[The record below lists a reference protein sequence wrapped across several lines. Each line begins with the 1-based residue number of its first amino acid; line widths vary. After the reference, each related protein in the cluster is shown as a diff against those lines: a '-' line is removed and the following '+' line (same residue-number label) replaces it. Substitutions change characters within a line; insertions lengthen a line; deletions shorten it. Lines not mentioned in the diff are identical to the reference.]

1 MPRKKG
7 FPKRRVT
14 VDPSLLPMDIEP
26 PAPPNLKLQV
36 RGNQDSGYRVCTY
49 LAHWRGGVVN
59 GPKAKR
65 ARGTCYATNVKTVGY
80 IEKHRRSG
88 KIIFIPEYY
97 LEVPELRY
105 YDVFRDFDHC
115 TYQLRADW
123 RETWYL
129 TSIGKYVPPE
139 ESMNL
144 NQELARLRKLVLAK
158 KRAAEQGIELEID
171 FDAPPPP
178 TKEQLE
184 AQRRAANQAR
194 WQQQNPNWTPNLMGV
209 IPTTDALKTGKY
221 KLPEVPADAQA
232 EVTEPS
238 FRVPRAHSVSIV
250 PAVARAGTRAP
261 MSTRSE
267 LPRPED
273 YLSLFDDPNCEW
285 NQIARAEPQETEPV
299 PSSLSVVARPK
310 KRKRAA
316 PKFRT
321 QALPGTTV
329 QPNISGSLGG
339 SSAPTTLSAS
349 PSASPSSSTA
359 PLTPPEPQ
367 LQPSSQ
373 RAAEPQSGEKEA
385 PPAGARSQL
394 KPSAAKFRP
403 QTQAGLTGSLG
414 PGAVGTGTLARGAL
428 DQGSVGLGLNLHE
441 SNLKRVSSDDTAF
454 NAEVAVAAA
463 PSLAEMAAPSGASL
477 ELTPVNGAAAPTSP
491 EPLGAP
497 VAGAAASQQ
506 AAAPQQ
512 VAVPQQAATS
522 QQAAVPQQATASQAE
537 PTVAPQIVPVSG
549 AAASAAVGASADSAD
564 SAGATRRAAAPSGSG
579 AHKRWAKSK
588 SWSPARAEGSGPSK
602 FRPTSMLQRTTT
614 ITVGKL
620 QLGGRSEG
628 MASDGEEE

>member
-1 MPRKKG
+1 MKPNGDSAECCPRHEVSPTCIRCNLGCTMERSVLMPRKKG

-14 VDPSLLPMDIEP
+14 VDPSLLPLDIEP

-221 KLPEVPADAQA
+221 KLPEVPADAQT
-232 EVTEPS
+232 EDTEPS

-261 MSTRSE
+261 ISTRSE

-273 YLSLFDDPNCEW
+273 YLSLFDDPNSEW
-285 NQIARAEPQETEPV
+285 NQIVRAEPQVTEPV
-299 PSSLSVVARPK
+299 PSTVISPIHPKPVPGKAASVASD
-310 KRKRAA
+310 
-316 PKFRT
+316 
-321 QALPGTTV
+321 TV
-329 QPNISGSLGG
+329 PDTG
-339 SSAPTTLSAS
+339 AS
-349 PSASPSSSTA
+349 PHSVLPFPLSMSTGTVLSSSGTA
-359 PLTPPEPQ
+359 AANGSANSMHANTTTKTPSTFPFMIHPQ
-367 LQPSSQ
+367 L
-373 RAAEPQSGEKEA
+373 
-385 PPAGARSQL
+385 L
-394 KPSAAKFRP
+394 KSMF
-403 QTQAGLTGSLG
+403 S
-414 PGAVGTGTLARGAL
+414 
-428 DQGSVGLGLNLHE
+428 E
-441 SNLKRVSSDDTAF
+441 Y
-454 NAEVAVAAA
+454 
-463 PSLAEMAAPSGASL
+463 
-477 ELTPVNGAAAPTSP
+477 
-491 EPLGAP
+491 
-497 VAGAAASQQ
+497 
-506 AAAPQQ
+506 
-512 VAVPQQAATS
+512 
-522 QQAAVPQQATASQAE
+522 
-537 PTVAPQIVPVSG
+537 
-549 AAASAAVGASADSAD
+549 
-564 SAGATRRAAAPSGSG
+564 TR
-579 AHKRWAKSK
+579 
-588 SWSPARAEGSGPSK
+588 
-602 FRPTSMLQRTTT
+602 
-614 ITVGKL
+614 
-620 QLGGRSEG
+620 
-628 MASDGEEE
+628 

>member
-14 VDPSLLPMDIEP
+14 VDPSLLPLDIEP

-65 ARGTCYATNVKTVGY
+65 AHGTCYATNVKTVGY

-232 EVTEPS
+232 EDTEPS
-238 FRVPRAHSVSIV
+238 FKVPRAHSVSIV

-273 YLSLFDDPNCEW
+273 YLSLFDDPNSEW
-285 NQIARAEPQETEPV
+285 NQIARAEPQVTEPV

-349 PSASPSSSTA
+349 PSASPSSTLA

-373 RAAEPQSGEKEA
+373 RAAEPQSGKKEA
-385 PPAGARSQL
+385 PQAGARSQL

-403 QTQAGLTGSLG
+403 QTKAGLTCSLG

-454 NAEVAVAAA
+454 NAEVAAVAAA
-463 PSLAEMAAPSGASL
+463 PSLAEMAAQPGARL
-477 ELTPVNGAAAPTSP
+477 ELTPVSGAAAPTTL

-497 VAGAAASQQ
+497 VAGAAAEAAASQQ
-506 AAAPQQ
+506 AADPQQVVAPQQ
-512 VAVPQQAATS
+512 VAT
-522 QQAAVPQQATASQAE
+522 PQQATAPQAE
-537 PTVAPQIVPVSG
+537 PTSAPQIVPVSG
-549 AAASAAVGASADSAD
+549 AAASAAVGASADSA
-564 SAGATRRAAAPSGSG
+564 GAERRAAAPSGSG

-588 SWSPARAEGSGPSK
+588 SWSPARAEGAGSSK

-628 MASDGEEE
+628 TASDAEEE